1 MFTNP
6 LLCTLQ
12 MENGKWKINI
22 SAGTI
27 EFDAEGG
34 ACGGGGGGT
43 EDSYAAV
50 VIGVDDAS

>member
-1 MFTNP
+1 
-6 LLCTLQ
+6 

-27 EFDAEGG
+27 EVDAEGG

-43 EDSYAAV
+43 EDGYAAV